1 MINKILISLG
11 LMADKEEQRVLD
23 LLDKHSLPSMRVV
36 GNGTLTMDAIEARST
51 PESIEFIEQIKK
63 MKV

>member
-1 MINKILISLG
+1 MINKILIALG
-11 LMADKEEQRVLD
+11 LMADKEEQRVLN

-51 PESIEFIEQIKK
+51 PESIAFIEQIKK
-63 MKV
+63 MKI

>member
-1 MINKILISLG
+1 MINKILITLG

-23 LLDKHSLPSMRVV
+23 LLDKHSLSSMRIV

-51 PESIEFIEQIKK
+51 PESIAFIEKIKK
-63 MKV
+63 MKI

>member
-1 MINKILISLG
+1 MINKILISLC
-11 LMADKEEQRVLD
+11 LMADKEEQMVLD

-51 PESIEFIEQIKK
+51 PESIAFIEQIKK
-63 MKV
+63 MKI

>member
-1 MINKILISLG
+1 MINKILIALG

-51 PESIEFIEQIKK
+51 PESIAFIEQIKK